1 MIMSKKNYTSTWTP
15 ELPPVE
21 ISETRAAAAAW
32 IYALKYEPKQEL
44 SLLRPL
50 LSECFPHADLET
62 VAAMVKHQSPYEDI
76 TDELIDEVLEN
87 THTDGYEVLP
97 WREAVLR
104 VLIIDFLAN
113 LKSSSAQLIEDSL
126 NSITSVLD
134 PKLRGTSKNASQTI
148 SGQRT
153 HLRKAVRSLVLA
165 ELYLVHYRPELSDET
180 IQDDLM
186 GLVQSCPDI
195 EFITDDF
202 PFENY
207 MDENGDICARGRYA
221 FCEALKI
228 VRNVRKNQDELDT
241 IIQNSSKRWRISR
254 MSIVDLNILR
264 LATYELCFERT
275 LSPKILINEAVELAK
290 VFGADQSKNFVN
302 GILQQLCNDNQI
314 AVN

>member
-1 MIMSKKNYTSTWTP
+1 MSKKNYTSTWTP

-50 LSECFPHADLET
+50 LSECFPNADLET

-87 THTDGYEVLP
+87 THAEGYEILP

-126 NSITSVLD
+126 NSITSTLD

-153 HLRKAVRSLVLA
+153 HIRKAVRTLVLA
-165 ELYLVHYRPELSDET
+165 ELYQLHYRPDLSDEDL
-180 IQDDLM
+180 QNNLM
-186 GLVQSCPDI
+186 GLVQSCPDT
-195 EFITDDF
+195 EFITDEF
-202 PFENY
+202 PFEDY
-207 MDENGDICARGRYA
+207 VETDGSICARGRYA

-228 VRNVRKNQDELDT
+228 VRNIKMHQDKIDE
-241 IIQNSSKRWRISR
+241 IIQNSSKRWRVTR
-254 MSIVDLNILR
+254 MSVIDLNILR
-264 LATYELCFERT
+264 LATFELCFEQT

-290 VFGADQSKNFVN
+290 IFGADQSKNFVN

-314 AVN
+314 SVNG